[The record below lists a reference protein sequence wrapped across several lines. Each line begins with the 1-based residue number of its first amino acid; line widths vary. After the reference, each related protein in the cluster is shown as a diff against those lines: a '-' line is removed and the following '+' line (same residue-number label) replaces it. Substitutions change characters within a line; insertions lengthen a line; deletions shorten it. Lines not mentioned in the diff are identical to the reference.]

1 VKSDDGIAPNLEDSQ
16 EAKAMVGKNDDELK
30 FRKLIKEKL
39 KVTKIPKLQ
48 LKENSGLAGE
58 KIYNFSEFYKF
69 NNFLG
74 AGSFGFVV
82 AAEDLES
89 GEMMA
94 VKIVD
99 VQSQSSIHSLK
110 KEAEILQSLR
120 PNPNVI

>member
-1 VKSDDGIAPNLEDSQ
+1 
-16 EAKAMVGKNDDELK
+16 MVGKNDDELK

-94 VKIVD
+94 VKVSFYEFQLHVFSLYRSLMSNLR
-99 VQSQSSIHSLK
+99 VQYT
-110 KEAEILQSLR
+110 R
-120 PNPNVI
+120 

>member
-1 VKSDDGIAPNLEDSQ
+1 MGQREDLGNKEEDQLNEVKSDDGIAPNLEDSQ

-69 NNFLG
+69 HNFLG

-94 VKIVD
+94 VKVSTI
-99 VQSQSSIHSLK
+99 
-110 KEAEILQSLR
+110 
-120 PNPNVI
+120 